1 MAAPSRTH
9 LTVVVPTYE
18 EADNI
23 KPLCTRLFKACRAAK
38 LTVELLLVDD
48 DSGAGTEATER
59 VVAVLQKDAYD
70 IRMHIR
76 RRHEGRGLSSAVVL
90 GIEKATHPTVL
101 CMDADLQHEPESVP
115 AVAAPVLAGAADF
128 AVGSR
133 NVGGGSIGGD
143 WPLIRRVISW
153 GATALARPLAACSDP
168 MSGFFC
174 LRKET
179 FAHGAAAGLNPMGYK
194 IGLELMVRC
203 RCEKIQEVPITFRD
217 REAGESKLTMKQ
229 NLLYLRHLAHLYWFK
244 MPRTVAVLLVFV
256 FWVWVTVVR
265 VALRIS
271 ARAQQ

>member
-115 AVAAPVLAGAADF
+115 AAT
-128 AVGSR
+128 SE
-133 NVGGGSIGGD
+133 
-143 WPLIRRVISW
+143 IS
-153 GATALARPLAACSDP
+153 
-168 MSGFFC
+168 
-174 LRKET
+174 
-179 FAHGAAAGLNPMGYK
+179 
-194 IGLELMVRC
+194 
-203 RCEKIQEVPITFRD
+203 
-217 REAGESKLTMKQ
+217 LTM
-229 NLLYLRHLAHLYWFK
+229 NVNCGRLRCPSRLCRIVPPPPCSHCCHL
-244 MPRTVAVLLVFV
+244 
-256 FWVWVTVVR
+256 
-265 VALRIS
+265 
-271 ARAQQ
+271 